1 MLFEYIVSKKKHT
14 FKEFSVLKK
23 LSIYNNQHYSKSLNL
38 INQISKEDYELDL
51 SSNDLISINS
61 KVIDKKEDK
70 FQEELIEKV
79 IESLMPWRKGP
90 YNILGNFIDS
100 EWNSSLKWKR
110 IKPYLSS
117 IKNQNICDLGCN
129 NGYFMF
135 KMLKENPNLILGLDP
150 TIRYYLQ
157 FIFLS
162 KNLDYKNL
170 FFELM
175 GFKELH
181 FFKGIFDLVLCLG
194 ILYHHQD
201 PIYILKEIHQSLKK
215 NGKVIIDC
223 QGIKGEKDIA
233 LFPKRTYAAKKG
245 FWFLPTLN
253 CLKNWIKRSGF
264 QDYEVIFCEKLDWN
278 KEQRKSQHSPF
289 NSLKEGL
296 LNEEATIEGYSVPVR
311 FYLIAY
317 K

>member
-1 MLFEYIVSKKKHT
+1 MLFEYVVNKKKHT

-23 LSIYNNQHYSKSLNL
+23 LFISKNKHYLKSLNL
-38 INQISKEDYELDL
+38 ISQISKEDYELDL
-51 SSNDLISINS
+51 SSNLISINS
-61 KVIDKKEDK
+61 KISYKAKDQ
-70 FQEELIEKV
+70 FQEKLIEEV
-79 IESLMPWRKGP
+79 IESLIPWRKGP
-90 YNILGNFIDS
+90 YKILGNFIDS
-100 EWNSSLKWKR
+100 EWNSSLKWNR

-150 TIRYYLQ
+150 TILYYLQ

-162 KNLDYKNL
+162 NNLHYKNL

-181 FFKGIFDLVLCLG
+181 FFKHIFDLVLCLG

-201 PIYILKEIHQSLKK
+201 PIYILKAIHQSLKK

-223 QGIKGEKDIA
+223 QGINGEKDIA

-264 QDYEVIFCEKLDWN
+264 QDCEVIFLEKIDWN
-278 KEQRKSQHSPF
+278 KEQRMSKHSPF

-296 LNEEATIEGYSVPVR
+296 LNEKETVEGYSVPVR